1 MTKVGG
7 MLRGIKL
14 LGASGFVWAVGL
26 WLFAT
31 SPLAPSCTRRFPSA
45 WAGARGWVV
54 DTAGHGGWFHP
65 AGVRLL
71 AKCRV
76 VCGHLTSTRDECC

>member
-1 MTKVGG
+1 

-76 VCGHLTSTRDECC
+76 VCGHLTCTCDECC

>member
-1 MTKVGG
+1 MTGAHVGVV
-7 MLRGIKL
+7 LIC
-14 LGASGFVWAVGL
+14 FVFF
-26 WLFAT
+26 LFFF
-31 SPLAPSCTRRFPSA
+31 SSIGV
-45 WAGARGWVV
+45 GARGWVV

-76 VCGHLTSTRDECC
+76 GCGHLTSTCDECC

>member
-1 MTKVGG
+1 

-14 LGASGFVWAVGL
+14 LGASGFVWTVGL

-54 DTAGHGGWFHP
+54 DTAGHGGGSILQGLGCSP
-65 AGVRLL
+65 IVELSLG
-71 AKCRV
+71 
-76 VCGHLTSTRDECC
+76 T

>member
-1 MTKVGG
+1 
-7 MLRGIKL
+7 MLVL
-14 LGASGFVWAVGL
+14 SYFV
-26 WLFAT
+26 LFFF
-31 SPLAPSCTRRFPSA
+31 FPYIG
-45 WAGARGWVV
+45 AGARGWVV

-76 VCGHLTSTRDECC
+76 LCGHLTSTCDECCYFNLAYIEELALSVLGVVLVFLSV